1 MTTQTFILPKNKR
14 RDDALA
20 RIIRAIHALPVDKLY
35 AVEIRERKRGRTL
48 AQNSYLWGVCYAE
61 ILRQG
66 GEALAGWEAEDIH
79 QYMLGEWSGWE
90 ELEGLGRKRLR
101 PVKRSSTLSVTE
113 FMDFVEF
120 IQRKAAGLGIYIPDP
135 NEELAA

>member
-1 MTTQTFILPKNKR
+1 MQVFILPRNQPR
-14 RDDALA
+14 GEALA
-20 RIIRAIHALPVDKLY
+20 RIIRAIHALPAGRLY
-35 AVEIRERKRGRTL
+35 AVEIKERKRGRTL
-48 AQNSYLWGVCYAE
+48 QQNAYLWGVCYAE

-66 GEALAGWEAEDIH
+66 GESLAGWEAEDIH
-79 QYMLGEWSGWE
+79 EYMLGEWSGWE